1 MKLVISEKQLKGIIT
16 HLNYNQ
22 DLSEEGEGEGAPE
35 SGTSSDGEKKTGAT
49 LWTSGATRGAYQLG
63 VTKWADSYKI
73 TRGRANPL
81 WEQSDS
87 RMPFQPETF
96 GYKQTDAKT
105 IKGSAEKQEKFF
117 KSIDPHTLAT
127 VLAIGAAFIPI
138 IGPVLSGA
146 IELADA
152 ALYYKEG
159 DNKMA
164 GMAAM
169 FAMIPGIGPVVSTI
183 PAISKLGVKGMKLLA
198 NKLGKGL
205 KITDP
210 LEVEVVNAIGKN
222 RQLIQQELNK
232 AGKEISI
239 KAARQKAQKKIVTKN
254 VVKNVVKNVG
264 GYSGAYIGYDQTY
277 DYFARKKEQEN
288 IKKLNDLVYGPI
300 K

>member
-16 HLNYNQ
+16 HLNSNQ
-22 DLSEEGEGEGAPE
+22 DLSEEG
-35 SGTSSDGEKKTGAT
+35 DGDVKTGASK
-49 LWTSGATRGAYQLG
+49 WESGVTRGPANQIG

-81 WEQSDS
+81 SEQSDS

-96 GYKQTDAKT
+96 GYKQTDTKT

-254 VVKNVVKNVG
+254 VVKNVG

-277 DYFARKKEQEN
+277 DYFARKKEEEN
-288 IKKLNDLVYGPI
+288 IKKLNDLVYGRI